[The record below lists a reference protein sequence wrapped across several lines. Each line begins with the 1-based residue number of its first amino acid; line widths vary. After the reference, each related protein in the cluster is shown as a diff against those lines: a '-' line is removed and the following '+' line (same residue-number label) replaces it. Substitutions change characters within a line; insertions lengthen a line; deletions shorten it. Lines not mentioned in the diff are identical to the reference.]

1 MKLGFFNQNAPFTA
15 DLNLLFQIA
24 IFIFLVA
31 GVSIAR
37 FRRGFTK
44 HGVVMG
50 IAVILNTVSIA
61 VVMIPSSLSFRGLF
75 SAPFGFNALVMGLH
89 IVMGS
94 LAEISGAWLVIIWV
108 FRGHETKACAKRKMV
123 MRGTI
128 FLWMVELFLG
138 VYVYAM
144 LYLPI

>member
-1 MKLGFFNQNAPFTA
+1 MGFFNQNAPFTA

-24 IFIFLVA
+24 IFIFLVV
-31 GVSIAR
+31 GVSIAK
-37 FRRGFTK
+37 FRRRFIQ
-44 HGVVMG
+44 HGAVMG
-50 IAVILNTVSIA
+50 IALILNTVSIS
-61 VVMIPSSLSFRGLF
+61 VIMIPSSLSFRGLF
-75 SAPFGFNALVMGLH
+75 SAPFGFPAWVIGLH

-94 LAEISGAWLVIIWV
+94 LAEILGAWLVIIWV
-108 FRGHETKACAKRKMV
+108 FRSHETKACAKRKKV

-128 FLWMVELFLG
+128 ILWMVDLFLG

>member
-1 MKLGFFNQNAPFTA
+1 LGVFNPNASFIA

-24 IFIFLVA
+24 IFIFLIG
-31 GVSIAR
+31 GVSIVKL
-37 FRRGFTK
+37 RRGFAK

-50 IAVILNTVSIA
+50 LALLLNTISIA

-75 SAPFGFNALVMGLH
+75 SAPFTRPTLAIVSH

-94 LAEISGAWLVIIWV
+94 LTEILGIWLVAVWA
-108 FRGHETKACAKRKMV
+108 FRRHEIKACARRKNV

-128 FLWMVELFLG
+128 LLWMVELFLG
-138 VYVYAM
+138 VYVYIM

>member
-1 MKLGFFNQNAPFTA
+1 MGLFNANAPFNS

-24 IFIFLVA
+24 IFVFLVG
-31 GVSIAR
+31 GVSIAKL
-37 FRRGFTK
+37 RRGFTR

-61 VVMIPSSLSFRGLF
+61 IVMIPSSLSFRGLF
-75 SAPFGFNALVMGLH
+75 SAPLARPALLVVLH
-89 IVMGS
+89 IIVGS
-94 LAEISGAWLVIIWV
+94 LTEILGIWIV
-108 FRGHETKACAKRKMV
+108 AIWAFRRHEIKACAKRKNA

-128 FLWMVELFLG
+128 LLWLLELFLG
-138 VYVYAM
+138 AYVYAM

>member
-1 MKLGFFNQNAPFTA
+1 LGVFNPNAPFSA

-24 IFIFLVA
+24 IFIFLIG
-31 GVSIAR
+31 GVWIVKL
-37 FRRGFTK
+37 RRGFAK

-50 IAVILNTVSIA
+50 LALLLNTVSIA

-75 SAPFGFNALVMGLH
+75 SAPFTRPALAIVSH
-89 IVMGS
+89 IVIGS
-94 LAEISGAWLVIIWV
+94 LTEILGIWLVAIWA
-108 FRGHETKACAKRKMV
+108 FRRHEIKACARRKNV

-128 FLWMVELFLG
+128 LLWLAELFLG
-138 VYVYAM
+138 VYVYIM